1 MKLQCKRCGRIYEG
15 KSRNRRYCED
25 CLHRA
30 AVERSA
36 ERAGPDGNAALAA
49 ARLRLGLT
57 LKDMAVYLD
66 VPYAAYYRAEHD
78 GGEPGAAFRRKAE
91 EKLGVPADELFGKLE
106 YVRLCRSCG
115 AAYKTGSVRSRI
127 CPACEEARR
136 TPQAIKPRK
145 RDCRGI
151 AEIARAARAAGM
163 SYGRYVSKQEGT
175 GWIEER

>member
-1 MKLQCKRCGRIYEG
+1 MQVTCKRCGETFAA
-15 KSRNRRYCED
+15 KSARASYCDACRR
-25 CLHRA
+25 RA
-30 AVERSA
+30 AAERSA

-66 VPYAAYYRAEHD
+66 VPYAAYYRAEHG

-127 CPACEEARR
+127 FPACEEARR

-145 RDCRGI
+145 RDCRSI
-151 AEIARAARAAGM
+151 EEIARAARAAGM
-163 SYGRYVSKQEGT
+163 SYGRYVSKMEGT
-175 GWIEER
+175 E